1 MPAWV
6 RRQELV
12 LTCALP
18 SGHSDV
24 PLVVPRQDAKAVL
37 ITDSSGQILSYCE
50 DEFLKDSRVQI
61 LWLQISLGSDDEAGR
76 TIYLYTASKLASVS
90 TTPDSP
96 HRRHLESAAAV
107 PCRCPEQ
114 CLILADFFSASGIL
128 AVPGTATGSW
138 VAFFDVEAA
147 ARSVSILP
155 AQSVG
160 DQKPAGRALKL
171 DPCNGRLALRRR
183 FASIQPCT
191 GRQLYIRI
199 FFHDEGEESAH
210 WFGIACKHGTCAVGV
225 SATSH
230 QYMVANGTC
239 PGALPGTQNVTQ
251 GSPACL
257 HRSRGWHVFEV
268 VFEESMVSVAVDGR
282 GVFAGI
288 AKGARQASDDH
299 LWIIAQTGAA
309 SSWAALEVFQIPSA
323 CLLPS
328 WRLGRKRCPP
338 DSSSG
343 PWEVRSEEL
352 GQWMDDCHGQIWKVF
367 VSDGSPASPC
377 GKSLDVTESAALP
390 GINDLGHVPFNSAVE
405 CRSPHTRQ
413 VRSKTPSY
421 LCLPQQVSQSEILSN
436 LEFVVKCGGGFLN
449 SRDFQKRHGNIDKF
463 TSPASFSRK
472 KHQSSS
478 QDAILRLVSV
488 RSQGS
493 LRLRELRAFRE
504 GSYKLPSSTPGAS
517 RPSTSQ

>member
-1 MPAWV
+1 MPAWE
-6 RRQELV
+6 RRQMLV
-12 LTCALP
+12 LPCALP

-24 PLVVPRQDAKAVL
+24 PLVVPRQDAKAKL

-61 LWLQISLGSDDEAGR
+61 LWLQISPGSADEAGR
-76 TIYLYTASKLASVS
+76 TIYLYTASKHASVS
-90 TTPDSP
+90 TTPD
-96 HRRHLESAAAV
+96 RRHLELGAAV

-114 CLILADFFSASGIL
+114 CLILADLFSAK
-128 AVPGTATGSW
+128 GTATGSW

-155 AQSVG
+155 APNEG

-183 FASIQPCT
+183 FASIQPCA

-210 WFGIACKHGTCAVGV
+210 WFGIASKHGTCAVGV
-225 SATSH
+225 SATSR

-239 PGALPGTQNVTQ
+239 PGALSGTQNVTQ
-251 GSPACL
+251 GSPTCL
-257 HRSRGWHVFEV
+257 HRSRGWRVFEV
-268 VFEESMVSVAVDGR
+268 VFEEGMVSIAIDGR

-299 LWIIAQTGAA
+299 LWIIAQSGAA

-338 DSSSG
+338 ESSCG
-343 PWEVRSEEL
+343 PWEVRSEEV
-352 GQWMDDCHGQIWKVF
+352 GQWMDDCHGQIWRVP
-367 VSDGSPASPC
+367 VLDGSPASPC
-377 GKSLDVTESAALP
+377 GKSLDMTESAALP
-390 GINDLGHVPFNSAVE
+390 GINDLGHVAFNSAAE
-405 CRSPHTRQ
+405 CRSPHARQ
-413 VRSKTPSY
+413 ARSKTPSY
-421 LCLPQQVSQSEILSN
+421 LCLPKQISQSELLSN

-504 GSYKLPSSTPGAS
+504 GRCKLPSSAPAS